1 MSLIPSDAH
10 SLLLAAESLFS
21 QGLAAGSDLLF
32 DPSRRTYWV
41 FLLATLLLTVAVL
54 AHQQKSF
61 PIRRWLSACFSKRY
75 LLSKSSQED
84 VAYWLVNSVLRVFVL
99 IPIVGGQLVFTLAVV
114 RFLHG
119 QFGTAPSVAGSIM
132 ANAWVMMTVFTLT
145 FLVFEDLSRYGLH
158 RLMHRVPW
166 LWRFHRAHHSAEV
179 LTPLTLY
186 RVHPVEMTLYYLRS
200 MLVFGFVSGV
210 FIYLWGSSVKGWQIL
225 GVDAI
230 GFLFNFAGANLRH
243 SHVWLSFGW
252 LERWLISPA
261 QHQLHH
267 SSNPKH
273 YNCNYGSMLAVWDR
287 WFGSWRGAGGREA
300 LTFGLKHSAPLVANV
315 AEQPLVDE
323 VAGKKL
329 AQ

>member
-1 MSLIPSDAH
+1 MSLIPSDAY
-10 SLLLAAESLFS
+10 SLLLAAESLFAE
-21 QGLAAGSDLLF
+21 GLAAGSSLIF

-41 FLLATLLLTVAVL
+41 FLLATVLLAVAIL
-54 AHQQKSF
+54 AYQQKSF
-61 PIRRWLSACFSKRY
+61 PWRGWLATCLSKRY
-75 LLSKSSQED
+75 LFSRSSIED
-84 VAYWLVNSVLRVFVL
+84 VAYWFVNSLLRVFVL
-99 IPIVGGQLVFTLAVV
+99 IPVVGGQLVFTLAVV

-119 QFGTAPSVAGSIM
+119 QFGSAPNLANDLMG
-132 ANAWVMMTVFTLT
+132 NAWVMMSVFTIT

-166 LWRFHRAHHSAEV
+166 LWRFHRAHHSALV

-200 MLVFGFVSGV
+200 LLVFGAVSGV

-243 SHVWLSFGW
+243 SHIWLSFGW

-261 QHQLHH
+261 QHQIHH
-267 SSNPKH
+267 SNNPKH
-273 YNCNYGSMLAVWDR
+273 FNCNYGSMLAVWDR
-287 WFGSWRGAGGREA
+287 WFGSWMGAAKRER
-300 LTFGLKHSAPLVANV
+300 LTFGLKPRGSVKV
-315 AEQPLVDE
+315 ITGEQKPIDT
-323 VAGKKL
+323 
-329 AQ
+329 